1 MALFFSFTKTNIMY
15 KGIVIV
21 FGLMFVLC
29 LGLLVAS
36 IQTLNKVEERIER
49 MNRMSV
55 EYQIVI
61 TDTTVSVYDDNRFV
75 GEVRLEGELK
85 HLINNDNQ

>member
-1 MALFFSFTKTNIMY
+1 MY

-21 FGLMFVLC
+21 FGLMFALC

>member
-1 MALFFSFTKTNIMY
+1 MY